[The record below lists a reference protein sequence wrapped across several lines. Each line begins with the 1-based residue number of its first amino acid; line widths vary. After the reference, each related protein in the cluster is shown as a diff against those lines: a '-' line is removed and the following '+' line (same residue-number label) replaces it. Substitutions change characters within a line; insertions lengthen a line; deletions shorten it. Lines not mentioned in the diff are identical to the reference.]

1 MDTFYTVEYS
11 ILTFLLKAKLVVSLE
26 IFLKIWIILTL
37 NLYDVVSTSVSVWQG
52 SNIRYFTSQIV
63 IDLLDVKEKCKTVK
77 KPQNI
82 PIIPTDLK
90 HK

>member
-1 MDTFYTVEYS
+1 MDTFYTVEYA

-52 SNIRYFTSQIV
+52 RNIRYFTSQIV

-82 PIIPTDLK
+82 LIIPTDLK